1 MVCTWTTDGW
11 TQCFVPSVENATDR
25 WTEPRVQCMKPGCY
39 RQRVLLQ
46 LWLQV
51 VSWPWADSLIILAL
65 EKIVVC
71 HQDEMLRTIHPG
83 LEPWGMSTLTWHYP
97 FGMGETSGTI
107 YLAAGAKIWD
117 TRTCPWCLEDQLQI
131 PSSCRNL
138 QLHPTRTKRGR
149 QTNKL
154 LVHRN
159 ILIHSMF
166 YTFFTI
172 LNYLLHTISMWRLH
186 HTVPWL
192 LHYSEDK
199 HIYRFCSTYTNG
211 SK

>member
-1 MVCTWTTDGW
+1 MQVWNP
-11 TQCFVPSVENATDR
+11 VATDSVFCSSYGYKG
-25 WTEPRVQCMKPGCY
+25 WVELEPTP
-39 RQRVLLQ
+39 
-46 LWLQV
+46 
-51 VSWPWADSLIILAL
+51 DSLIILAL
-65 EKIVVC
+65 EKIVVS

>member
-1 MVCTWTTDGW
+1 MDNWWMDTVFRSECRECYIQMDRAQSEVYETW
-11 TQCFVPSVENATDR
+11 
-25 WTEPRVQCMKPGCY
+25 
-39 RQRVLLQ
+39 LLQ
-46 LWLQV
+46 IACFAAVMVTSGELTLSRQPDHFSIGENCCLSPGWNVKDDPAGLG
-51 VSWPWADSLIILAL
+51 AL
-65 EKIVVC
+65 THI
-71 HQDEMLRTIHPG
+71 
-83 LEPWGMSTLTWHYP
+83 TLTWHYT
-97 FGMGETSGTI
+97 FGMGDTSGTI